1 MKKRL
6 LTVLIASAFAAGST
20 IALAQ
25 TAPGTST
32 TTKPDNTL
40 QQQRSGTLADR
51 ESVLQQE
58 SRSSA
63 SGAVPAG
70 AAQKADK
77 AIRSG
82 DRKKDFA
89 EQERALSRASESSAN
104 RHDKVVKTPPLTAE
118 ERRAMQKEAARD
130 RPGQSQR

>member
-1 MKKRL
+1 MKQL
-6 LTVLIASAFAAGST
+6 LTVLMASAFAASST

-25 TAPGTST
+25 TTPGTST
-32 TTKPDNTL
+32 TTKPDRTL
-40 QQQRSGTLADR
+40 QQQRSGTSTDR

-63 SGAVPAG
+63 SGAVTTG
-70 AAQKADK
+70 AAQEADK

-104 RHDKVVKTPPLTAE
+104 RHDKVVKTPRLTAE
-118 ERRAMQKEAARD
+118 ERRAMQKDAARA
-130 RPGQSQR
+130 RAGQSQP

>member
-25 TAPGTST
+25 AAPGTST
-32 TTKPDNTL
+32 TDRPNNTL
-40 QQQRSGTLADR
+40 QQQPSGAFADT

-63 SGAVPAG
+63 SGVVPTG
-70 AAQKADK
+70 AARQADVP
-77 AIRSG
+77 IRSG
-82 DRKKDFA
+82 DREKDFA
-89 EQERALSRASESSAN
+89 EQERELSRASESSAN
-104 RHDKVVKTPPLTAE
+104 RHDKVVETPRLTAE
-118 ERRAMQKEAARD
+118 ERRAMQKEAARN
-130 RPGQSQR
+130 RAGQSQP

>member
-1 MKKRL
+1 MKQL

-32 TTKPDNTL
+32 STTQHNQV
-40 QQQRSGTLADR
+40 QQQRSNALADT

-63 SGAVPAG
+63 SGAVPTA
-70 AAQKADK
+70 AAQEADK
-77 AIRSG
+77 AVRSG
-82 DRKKDFA
+82 DRNTDFA
-89 EQERALSRASESSAN
+89 EQERALLKASESSAS
-104 RHDKVVKTPPLTAE
+104 RHDTVVKTPRLTAE
-118 ERRAMQKEAARD
+118 ERRAMQKDAARD
-130 RPGQSQR
+130 RAGQSQP